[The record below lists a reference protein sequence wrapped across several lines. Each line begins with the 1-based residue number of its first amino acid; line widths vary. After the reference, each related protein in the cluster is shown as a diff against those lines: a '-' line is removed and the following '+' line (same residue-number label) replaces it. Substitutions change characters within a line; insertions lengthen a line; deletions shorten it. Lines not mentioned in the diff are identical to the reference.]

1 MARKALSATAWVF
14 AIAAV
19 GLGAAH
25 AVIADGFSS
34 VPAISC
40 LVIAGF
46 CVVIGIAA
54 HKAPLPVTVITVL
67 TAGTL
72 FAARIF
78 EDKASTPHSLIAES
92 LFLVSQLLLVLGLV
106 LIIRQRLTGQ
116 VGNVLADG
124 LIVGIGA
131 WLIVWVYLVQP
142 SLGITGNSA
151 SFTTI
156 RSMTL
161 AVSMIVLFL
170 LVTLLFSETV
180 PSPANA
186 FLGVSIALTLAG
198 VILRAVVSRGD
209 VSFSIATLDAPL
221 LMAVALS
228 GAAFAHPT
236 IRHVSAGGSHTV
248 VPALMTRL
256 LTTTSSLVAPIII
269 LAINK
274 PANNQDTTVRTVT
287 VCILAAVVMSR
298 VVQSVRLNAKTQEQ
312 LVR

>member
-186 FLGVSIALTLAG
+186 F
-198 VILRAVVSRGD
+198 
-209 VSFSIATLDAPL
+209 
-221 LMAVALS
+221 
-228 GAAFAHPT
+228 
-236 IRHVSAGGSHTV
+236 
-248 VPALMTRL
+248 
-256 LTTTSSLVAPIII
+256 
-269 LAINK
+269 
-274 PANNQDTTVRTVT
+274 
-287 VCILAAVVMSR
+287 
-298 VVQSVRLNAKTQEQ
+298 
-312 LVR
+312 